1 MLLTEKWLCIT
12 ENYPW
17 PSFDSKLNGGEKMKK
32 NTVRVYDTVSKKYVD
47 VEVSEEVRVHYNRT
61 QWNIDDNNKS
71 FYNHEIQFSALIGG
85 KDGTFENFREFINE
99 HEDVEEKAVY
109 KVLIERLYD
118 CLIFLP
124 ESDRELIEMLYFE
137 GMTERECAEFYGI
150 SQKNINKKK
159 AKILCK
165 LNKLLEK

>member
-1 MLLTEKWLCIT
+1 
-12 ENYPW
+12 
-17 PSFDSKLNGGEKMKK
+17 MKK
-32 NTVRVYDTVSKKYVD
+32 NTVCVYDTISKSYVE
-47 VEVSEEVRVHYNRT
+47 VEVSYEVCTQYNRT
-61 QWNIDDNNKS
+61 KWAIENNNSS

-85 KDGTFENFREFINE
+85 KDGAFENFREFITE
-99 HEDVEEKAVY
+99 YDDVEKKAAHKMLVEK
-109 KVLIERLYD
+109 LYD

-137 GMTERECAEFYGI
+137 NMTERECAEFYGI